1 MLEFRIAGFRYKVQ
15 QHKPSNQAPEGS
27 KVCPHKHVR
36 QQIGHIKKKAYRFA
50 SIFAG
55 NTTECRML
63 SASQLFT
70 NHEAAPGSEL
80 VIDEAVNRI
89 IREAGFSAVLHIL
102 HPAVLA

>member
-1 MLEFRIAGFRYKVQ
+1 
-15 QHKPSNQAPEGS
+15 
-27 KVCPHKHVR
+27 
-36 QQIGHIKKKAYRFA
+36 
-50 SIFAG
+50 
-55 NTTECRML
+55 ML